1 MNIYK
6 ILQTKIVS
14 ALYALKMNEFYL
26 NADADAARILYYSLI
41 YPYLSNGIH
50 LWGSTYKTYLEQLI
64 VLQKKAV
71 RIIANADFR
80 EHSLPLFRQLGI
92 LPLSKLHEY

>member
-1 MNIYK
+1 MEYIYGE
-6 ILQTKIVS
+6 LPT
-14 ALYALKMNEFYL
+14 
-26 NADADAARILYYSLI
+26 
-41 YPYLSNGIH
+41 
-50 LWGSTYKTYLEQLI
+50 KTYLEQLI

-92 LPLSKLHEY
+92 LPLSKLHEYCFGSLCIVNIII